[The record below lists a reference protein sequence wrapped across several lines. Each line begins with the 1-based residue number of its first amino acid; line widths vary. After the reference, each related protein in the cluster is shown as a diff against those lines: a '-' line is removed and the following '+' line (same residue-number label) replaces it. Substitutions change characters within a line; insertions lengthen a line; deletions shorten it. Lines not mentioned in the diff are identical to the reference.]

1 MIAKKELFES
11 TPVPEAIWKLAL
23 PAVLGQIILVLY
35 NMADTFFVGLTGSD
49 AMLSAVTICMP
60 AFMFLSAVANLFGIG
75 GASVIARAMGDGD
88 TQKAGYASAFA
99 LWGCLGVTALYSL
112 CAYIWADPFIDL
124 LGGTD
129 PQVHALAR
137 EYLFCT
143 VTLGGLPTA
152 VATLLS
158 HLIRSEGRSLHA
170 SAGIALGGL
179 LNMAL
184 DPLFMFVLLPAGR
197 EVLGAAVATSLS
209 NVFALLYF
217 VWVLIR
223 KRKRSCLSFIPGK
236 AMLSQAVPAGVL
248 AAGLPACLMTLFENI
263 SFAVLDALMAVNGI
277 SFQAGLGV
285 AKKVNMLAH
294 CMVRG
299 MAQGVLPLIGY
310 TYASGDHQRMK
321 KTVSLSMGISV
332 GLAALC
338 TIVCLLWS
346 RPLIGLFI
354 RHGSDSVRY
363 GADFLRILCLGAPFS
378 ACAYTCISFFQATG
392 KGMRSFFLAVFR
404 KGVLDI
410 PLMFL
415 LRTVSPVYG
424 MVWATPVT
432 DGVCCVLSLVL
443 FAVFLRAHTNLFAP
457 APKEEAIP
465 ASGQKVLCS

>member
-1 MIAKKELFES
+1 MIAKRNCLKAPRFQRPSGSWLFLRCWVRSFWCCTTWRILFCRPYGERCHAFRRHYLYAGVYVS
-11 TPVPEAIWKLAL
+11 FRRCQSVRHRR
-23 PAVLGQIILVLY
+23 GQRHCPRHGRRRY
-35 NMADTFFVGLTGSD
+35 S
-49 AMLSAVTICMP
+49 
-60 AFMFLSAVANLFGIG
+60 
-75 GASVIARAMGDGD
+75 
-88 TQKAGYASAFA
+88 KAGYASAFA

-129 PQVHALAR
+129 PQVHALAK

-170 SAGIALGGL
+170 STGIALGGL

-236 AMLSQAVPAGVL
+236 AMLSQAVPMGVL

-285 AKKVNMLAH
+285 AK
-294 CMVRG
+294 R
-299 MAQGVLPLIGY
+299 
-310 TYASGDHQRMK
+310 
-321 KTVSLSMGISV
+321 
-332 GLAALC
+332 
-338 TIVCLLWS
+338 
-346 RPLIGLFI
+346 
-354 RHGSDSVRY
+354 
-363 GADFLRILCLGAPFS
+363 
-378 ACAYTCISFFQATG
+378 
-392 KGMRSFFLAVFR
+392 
-404 KGVLDI
+404 
-410 PLMFL
+410 
-415 LRTVSPVYG
+415 
-424 MVWATPVT
+424 
-432 DGVCCVLSLVL
+432 
-443 FAVFLRAHTNLFAP
+443 
-457 APKEEAIP
+457 
-465 ASGQKVLCS
+465 

>member
-1 MIAKKELFES
+1 MLAK
-11 TPVPEAIWKLAL
+11 
-23 PAVLGQIILVLY
+23 
-35 NMADTFFVGLTGSD
+35 
-49 AMLSAVTICMP
+49 
-60 AFMFLSAVANLFGIG
+60 
-75 GASVIARAMGDGD
+75 
-88 TQKAGYASAFA
+88 
-99 LWGCLGVTALYSL
+99 
-112 CAYIWADPFIDL
+112 
-124 LGGTD
+124 
-129 PQVHALAR
+129 

-236 AMLSQAVPAGVL
+236 AMLSQAVPMGVL

-310 TYASGDHQRMK
+310 TYASGDHRRMK

-378 ACAYTCISFFQATG
+378 ACAYTCISFSRPQGRVCAPFSWRCSA
-392 KGMRSFFLAVFR
+392 KACW
-404 KGVLDI
+404 I
-410 PLMFL
+410 
-415 LRTVSPVYG
+415 SP
-424 MVWATPVT
+424 
-432 DGVCCVLSLVL
+432 
-443 FAVFLRAHTNLFAP
+443 
-457 APKEEAIP
+457 
-465 ASGQKVLCS
+465 